1 MSFRFS
7 IAFQSDKTPREYE
20 ALAELVDGYA
30 FDAVSVYNDLMF
42 QPALG
47 ALVLMARKLHK
58 AQVGFAALN
67 PFTLHPVEIAGQA
80 AVLDLVSDG
89 RAYLGL
95 VRGAWLDQIGVE
107 ARKPMQ
113 TLREAVLVVKH
124 LLARNAAAF
133 EGEVFKIAANTTLH
147 YAPLRS
153 NVPIMIGTWGKQTA
167 VMAGELADEI
177 KVGGSANPLMV
188 NVLSPALREGERRAN
203 RASHTVGLCLG
214 AVTVVDEDRMAAREK
229 VRREAA
235 LYLPVVAALDP
246 TLNDPE
252 WLARVQ
258 ALDAQKD
265 YAGISAMISDDLLD
279 KFAFAGDANDII
291 VQVERLIDAG
301 ATRVEFGT
309 PHGIDSVRG
318 IQLLGEKVLAHFSKR
333 KDTEKQRRKDGSS

>member
-7 IAFQSDKTPREYE
+7 IAFQSNKTPREYE

-30 FDAVSVYNDLMF
+30 FDVVSVYNDLMF

-47 ALVLMARKLHK
+47 ALVLMAQKLRT

-80 AVLDLVSDG
+80 AVLDLVSEG

-95 VRGAWLDQIGVE
+95 VRGAWLEQIGVE
-107 ARKPMQ
+107 TRRPLQ
-113 TLREAVLVVKH
+113 TLREAMLVVKH
-124 LLARNAAAF
+124 LLARNEAAF
-133 EGEVFKIAANTTLH
+133 EGDVFKIAANTTLN
-147 YAPLRS
+147 YTPLRS
-153 NVPIMIGTWGKQTA
+153 DVPIMVGTWGRQTA

-177 KVGGSANPLMV
+177 KVGGSTNPKMV
-188 NVLSPALREGERRAN
+188 NVLSPALREGERKAQRESN
-203 RASHTVGLCLG
+203 TVGICLG
-214 AVTVVDEDRMAAREK
+214 AVTVVDEDRALAREK

-246 TLNDPE
+246 TLDDPD

-265 YAGISAMISDDLLD
+265 YATISALISDELLD
-279 KFAFAGDANDII
+279 KFAFAGNPHDII
-291 VQVERLIDAG
+291 QQVERLIDAG

-309 PHGIDSVRG
+309 PHGIDSVNG
-318 IQLLGEKVLAHFSKR
+318 IKLLGEKVLPVFSKL
-333 KDTEKQRRKDGSS
+333 KDT

>member
-7 IAFQSDKTPREYE
+7 IAFQSNKTPREYE

-30 FDAVSVYNDLMF
+30 FDVVSVYNDLMF

-47 ALVLMARKLHK
+47 ALVLMAQKLRT

-80 AVLDLVSDG
+80 AVLDLVSEG

-95 VRGAWLDQIGVE
+95 VRGAWLEQIGVE
-107 ARKPMQ
+107 TRRPLQ
-113 TLREAVLVVKH
+113 TLREAMLVVKH
-124 LLARNAAAF
+124 LLARNEAAF
-133 EGEVFKIAANTTLH
+133 EGDVFKIAANTTLN
-147 YAPLRS
+147 YSPLRS
-153 NVPIMIGTWGKQTA
+153 DVPIMVGTWGRQTA

-177 KVGGSANPLMV
+177 KVGGSTNPKMV
-188 NVLSPALREGERRAN
+188 NVLSPALREGERKAQRESN
-203 RASHTVGLCLG
+203 TVGICLG
-214 AVTVVDEDRMAAREK
+214 AVTVVDEDRALAREK

-246 TLNDPE
+246 TLDDPD
-252 WLARVQ
+252 WLARVR

-265 YAGISAMISDDLLD
+265 YATISALISDELLD
-279 KFAFAGDANDII
+279 KFAFAGNPHDII
-291 VQVERLIDAG
+291 QQVERLIDAG

-309 PHGIDSVRG
+309 PHGIDSVNG
-318 IQLLGEKVLAHFSKR
+318 IKLLGEKVLPVFSKL
-333 KDTEKQRRKDGSS
+333 KDT